1 MRIEK
6 WIEKNEGR
14 VDSHGLFREWV
25 EMHSTHNS
33 WREEQASIIARIL
46 LSLPQEHPTVVD
58 LVCGAGG
65 LSEVLLRLLPG
76 VRIIAVDPNPFL
88 LMIYRNHLAE
98 YGGRFVQVQ
107 GDIRGADAFRK
118 AGSFHAAVSF
128 TSFHNFTRHSILQ
141 IYRSLYQKLPRSGIF
156 ATGDVTTLSD
166 PWFEALP
173 LSAKAP
179 RPRILMDDF
188 WSAIKSRYGIEE
200 EIDEMNAQTS
210 IRATPEHGYPP
221 SFYVNSL
228 RWAGFEMADIVFQ
241 AGNRLVYCARRV

>member
-6 WIEKNEGR
+6 WIDLNEGG
-14 VDSHGLFREWV
+14 VDSHELFKEWV

-33 WREEQASIIARIL
+33 WREEQASIIAQIL
-46 LSLPQEHPTVVD
+46 QTLPHEHPTVVD

-65 LSEVLLRLLPG
+65 LSEFLLRSLPG

-98 YGGRFVQVQ
+98 YRSRFVQVQ
-107 GDIRGADAFRK
+107 GDIRGGEALRK

-141 IYRSLYQKLPRSGIF
+141 IYRFLYETLPRSGIF

-166 PWFEALP
+166 PWFEQLR

-179 RPRILMDDF
+179 GPRILMDDF
-188 WSAIKSRYGIEE
+188 WTTIKSRYGIGD
-200 EIDEMNAQTS
+200 EIDEMNARTS
-210 IRATPEHGYPP
+210 MRDTPEHGYPP

-228 RWAGFEMADIVFQ
+228 RWAGFEMADVVFQ
-241 AGNRLVYCARRV
+241 AGNRLVYCARKV